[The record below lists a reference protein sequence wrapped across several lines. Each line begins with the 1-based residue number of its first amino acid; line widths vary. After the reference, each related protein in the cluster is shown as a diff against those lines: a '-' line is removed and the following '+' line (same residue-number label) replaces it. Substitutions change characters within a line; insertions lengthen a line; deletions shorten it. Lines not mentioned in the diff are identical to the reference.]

1 MQINNISTTKELTIV
16 VKFGGMVSLR
26 RAGKTENY
34 KQTKQPVRDGI
45 TGVLTKGN
53 VPNEDLKLISKT
65 NSADQIIHIR
75 PETLKHWIETPC
87 SMNQFRSKFGFKTK
101 WFDVPNPQKIE
112 MHINDMVADY
122 AQAASSGSQPLAA
135 SWYIQ
140 TITPRFWGQ
149 LVIDGNQVVD
159 IVPIKKPES
168 QTSSAGKQS
177 IPQQQTLDL
186 RYRAAQQVMVP
197 GTLTRSGEPVW
208 LNVVGY
214 VDLSKFKK

>member
-122 AQAASSGSQPLAA
+122 AQFASSGSHPLKAT
-135 SWYIQ
+135 WYIQ
-140 TITPRFWGQ
+140 TLSPSFTKIETKEEP
-149 LVIDGNQVVD
+149 N
-159 IVPIKKPES
+159 IKRLAQKP
-168 QTSSAGKQS
+168 TIK
-177 IPQQQTLDL
+177 TLDL
-186 RYRAAQQVMVP
+186 RFKAPQQVMVP

>member
-1 MQINNISTTKELTIV
+1 
-16 VKFGGMVSLR
+16 
-26 RAGKTENY
+26 
-34 KQTKQPVRDGI
+34 
-45 TGVLTKGN
+45 
-53 VPNEDLKLISKT
+53 
-65 NSADQIIHIR
+65 
-75 PETLKHWIETPC
+75 
-87 SMNQFRSKFGFKTK
+87 
-101 WFDVPNPQKIE
+101 
-112 MHINDMVADY
+112 
-122 AQAASSGSQPLAA
+122 
-135 SWYIQ
+135 
-140 TITPRFWGQ
+140 